1 MYVACSGVHVVS
13 QSSCLSTWITSES
26 SSCDRR
32 SACGWKRH
40 CLQSDTYL
48 ALKITR
54 AGAAF
59 SCTYACKPAW
69 ERKQRPLIKI
79 SPPGW
84 PFAPVSKSSSQL
96 FTPSV
101 VPSFCCYQCDGRSVQ
116 WSYQS
121 FPADVNPLPF
131 APSLSLLF
139 PNGAHSS
146 LCLLHT
152 TTSTSVSTFSM
163 HRKQLHSPDRKNVCV
178 CVCWMQSR
186 NKQQNMCVY
195 LSGIAGV
202 CLWIKQGGSVYCT
215 SCRRWTIWIERG
227 NLEKKGAIFFWF
239 FFFFFSWAMQ
249 GRRVSS
255 NAISFWCSSSSKQTL
270 WAMPPG

>member
-1 MYVACSGVHVVS
+1 MYVACSAVHVVS

-121 FPADVNPLPF
+121 FPADVNPLPSLPLSLSSF
-131 APSLSLLF
+131 PTEPIHRFVSFTPLPPHLSAPSLCTGSDYTAQT
-139 PNGAHSS
+139 GK
-146 LCLLHT
+146 
-152 TTSTSVSTFSM
+152 M
-163 HRKQLHSPDRKNVCV
+163 CV
-178 CVCWMQSR
+178 CVLDAEQEQAT
-186 NKQQNMCVY
+186 KY
-195 LSGIAGV
+195 V
-202 CLWIKQGGSVYCT
+202 CLS
-215 SCRRWTIWIERG
+215 
-227 NLEKKGAIFFWF
+227 
-239 FFFFFSWAMQ
+239 
-249 GRRVSS
+249 
-255 NAISFWCSSSSKQTL
+255 
-270 WAMPPG
+270 